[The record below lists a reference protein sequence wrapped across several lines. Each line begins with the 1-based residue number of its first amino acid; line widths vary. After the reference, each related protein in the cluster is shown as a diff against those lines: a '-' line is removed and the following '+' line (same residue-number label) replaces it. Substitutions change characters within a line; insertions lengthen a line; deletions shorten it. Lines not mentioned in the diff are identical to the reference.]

1 MSLKTKDK
9 HALLKSYS
17 QPDERL
23 LLAKVLDQADLSLKK
38 HIICFTDFIAPAM
51 LAEIEE
57 LLRKYDGLKTKQ
69 FGGYDDAERKMIAVF
84 PEYIDEED
92 IYFPL
97 GAVGISYNKKFT
109 SSISHRDYLGSIMG
123 LGIERG
129 KVGDIVAM
137 DGEAICFAEQSIAD
151 YILSNLERVGH
162 TKVKTQKADINQLRL
177 PEKKMDIKNITV
189 SSLRADTVFGAVFGN
204 SRSETQDLIR
214 AERASVNWTV
224 VRSSSEIIKEGDILS
239 LKGGGRGKLIEV
251 GGTTKKGRLVITVGR
266 YV

>member
-109 SSISHRDYLGSIMG
+109 SSISHRDYLGSIM
-123 LGIERG
+123 
-129 KVGDIVAM
+129 
-137 DGEAICFAEQSIAD
+137 
-151 YILSNLERVGH
+151 
-162 TKVKTQKADINQLRL
+162 
-177 PEKKMDIKNITV
+177 
-189 SSLRADTVFGAVFGN
+189 
-204 SRSETQDLIR
+204 
-214 AERASVNWTV
+214 
-224 VRSSSEIIKEGDILS
+224 
-239 LKGGGRGKLIEV
+239 
-251 GGTTKKGRLVITVGR
+251 
-266 YV
+266 

>member
-177 PEKKMDIKNITV
+177 PEKKMEIKNITV
-189 SSLRADTVFGAVFGN
+189 SSFWRSIRKFEKRNAGFDTRRESFRKLDCGKK
-204 SRSETQDLIR
+204 LIR
-214 AERASVNWTV
+214 YYKR
-224 VRSSSEIIKEGDILS
+224 
-239 LKGGGRGKLIEV
+239 GRHTFFKRRRKRKID
-251 GGTTKKGRLVITVGR
+251 
-266 YV
+266 